1 MSPAH
6 ALFGNA
12 LPNELLISTD
22 NLGADS
28 ARFVGRPVYRV
39 SMPNLTVTHEAPP
52 DRPTAVLIVIDPA
65 EADKCRQVIEMGHPR
80 WDLWPIVIDPLH
92 APAADGAGPYLT
104 LFLACLPAL
113 DMADPA
119 VARRVLAA
127 ILDTG
132 ASDADRRTLVTIIL
146 KRASRAARQIL
157 EDLMTAVEWEDD
169 WVEGFVSVGKA
180 EGVAEGEARAEASR
194 VSRRVTDILKLLDA
208 HDLHPA
214 KKQLARV
221 AECKDLAT
229 LDRWYDRALRA
240 AHAREVFSD

>member
-52 DRPTAVLIVIDPA
+52 DRPPAVLIVIDPA
-65 EADKCRQVIEMGHPR
+65 EAETCRQVVEMGHPR

-132 ASDADRRTLVTIIL
+132 ASDADRRKLVTIIL
-146 KRASRAARQIL
+146 KRASRAAHQIL
-157 EDLMTAVEWEDD
+157 EDLMTAVEWKDD
-169 WVEGFVSVGKA
+169 WVESFVNVGKA
-180 EGVAEGEARAEASR
+180 EGRAEGRAETVASELMR
-194 VSRRVTDILKLLDA
+194 LLSLRKLGPGKKHLALIADCSDVAIL
-208 HDLHPA
+208 
-214 KKQLARV
+214 Q
-221 AECKDLAT
+221 
-229 LDRWYDRALRA
+229 RWFDRAATA
-240 AHAREVFSD
+240 ANAKEVFAD

>member
-65 EADKCRQVIEMGHPR
+65 EADKCRQIIEMGHPR

-92 APAADGAGPYLT
+92 APGADGAGPYLT

-119 VARRVLAA
+119 VARRVLDA
-127 ILDTG
+127 ILNSG
-132 ASDADRRTLVTIIL
+132 ASDADRKRLTAIIL
-146 KRASRAARQIL
+146 KRASAAARQIL
-157 EDLMTAVEWEDD
+157 EALMSTTEYQDEFIERHVN
-169 WVEGFVSVGKA
+169 EGIEKGIEKGI
-180 EGVAEGEARAEASR
+180 E
-194 VSRRVTDILKLLDA
+194 
-208 HDLHPA
+208 
-214 KKQLARV
+214 
-221 AECKDLAT
+221 
-229 LDRWYDRALRA
+229 
-240 AHAREVFSD
+240 